1 MVMRFF
7 LDFFGDY
14 HGFSFFWDG
23 RKYGVMATLLHVG
36 LNCGK
41 VLKLLPL
48 NIPDEKREFLL
59 PKRLSWV
66 FLTEGVK

>member
-41 VLKLLPL
+41 VLKLLP
-48 NIPDEKREFLL
+48 
-59 PKRLSWV
+59 
-66 FLTEGVK
+66 